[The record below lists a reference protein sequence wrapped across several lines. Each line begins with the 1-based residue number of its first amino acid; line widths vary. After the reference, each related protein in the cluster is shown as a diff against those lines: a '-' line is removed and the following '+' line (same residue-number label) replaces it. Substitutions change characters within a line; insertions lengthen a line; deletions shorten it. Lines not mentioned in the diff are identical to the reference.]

1 MRLSHIKHYAHIILL
16 GLENQVTSTCE
27 DHNLCPLTPFF
38 PLSHNI
44 YMEASRKTCV
54 CVLPPSIA
62 RTPKALPEKKKKKE
76 KRQRNTQVLFN
87 SPPPT
92 SFAAGSPPHRL
103 GLHCSPSGE
112 PQATLKQVSA
122 VLSALHLSYIN
133 NQILLPPGTEGPILS
148 AGSATLTLGAP
159 SSGLTSSVQQH

>member
-1 MRLSHIKHYAHIILL
+1 MRLSHIKHHANIILL

-27 DHNLCPLTPFF
+27 DHHLCPLTSFF

-44 YMEASRKTCV
+44 YMEASRKTCF
-54 CVLPPSIA
+54 CAFPPSIA
-62 RTPKALPEKKKKKE
+62 RTPNALPEKKKRKKTE
-76 KRQRNTQVLFN
+76 KHSAPLPLT
-87 SPPPT
+87 PPT

-133 NQILLPPGTEGPILS
+133 NQILLPPGTEGPFLLLAVPLRLS
-148 AGSATLTLGAP
+148 VRLHR
-159 SSGLTSSVQQH
+159 V